1 MADVKI
7 SGMPPKGSAVA
18 TNDLFESSVGG
29 TVTQSVTG
37 QNIVDLAAAA
47 VTTVN
52 VTAAGA
58 AMLTGADFTGDV
70 TAPDFIGPLN
80 GPIRFEA
87 KNRSGGTIN
96 EGQAIYISGISGNT
110 PEVDLADADNAS
122 AMPAFG
128 LAGSTASD
136 NSNLEIVT
144 FGSLKGIKTDYSGWA
159 LGDTLYI
166 STTAGTLTNIPPTG
180 ESSLIQNIGTIER
193 LHSSNGTIKVGGA
206 GRTNATPNLDNGNVF
221 IGNGSNQSATRALVK
236 TDITDLTSSLPLSG
250 IKFGSGSPES
260 SVTAPIGSIYMRS
273 DGGANTSFYVK
284 ESGAGNTGWVGK

>member
-70 TAPDFIGPLN
+70 SSINFIGPLN
-80 GPIRFEA
+80 GAVQFTA
-87 KNRSGGTIN
+87 KNRSGGTITK
-96 EGQAIYISGISGNT
+96 GQAIYLSGISGNT
-110 PEVDLADADNAS
+110 PTVGLADSDTGS
-122 AMPAFG
+122 MPAFG
-128 LAGSTASD
+128 LAAEDASD
-136 NSNLEIVT
+136 NNNLEVTT
-144 FGSLKGIKTDYSGWA
+144 FGSLHGVKTDYVGWA
-159 LGDTLYI
+159 LGDVLYV
-166 STTAGTLTNIPPTG
+166 STTPGTITNVPPAGEAAQL
-180 ESSLIQNIGTIER
+180 QNIGTIER

-221 IGNGSNQSATRALVK
+221 IGNGSNQSAARALVK

-260 SVTAPIGSIYMRS
+260 SVTAPVGSIYMRS